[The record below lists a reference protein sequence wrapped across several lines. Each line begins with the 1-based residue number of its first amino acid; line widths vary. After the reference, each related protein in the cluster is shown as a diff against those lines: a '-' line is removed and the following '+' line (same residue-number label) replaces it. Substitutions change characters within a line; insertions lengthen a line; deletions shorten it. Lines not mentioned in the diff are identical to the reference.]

1 MAKENKEFTYEVVKK
16 FGTIGQ
22 SGSTTKELRLI
33 SWNGGEPKYDIRGW
47 YTDDKGVEKANK
59 GLTLTEAEL
68 RKLVELAADI

>member
-1 MAKENKEFTYEVVKK
+1 MAKEKEFTYEVVKK

>member
-1 MAKENKEFTYEVVKK
+1 MPRKEEFTYEVVKK

-33 SWNGGEPKYDIRGW
+33 SWNGGEPKYDIHGW

>member
-1 MAKENKEFTYEVVKK
+1 MAKATEITYEVVKK
-16 FGTIGQ
+16 IGVIGQ
-22 SGSTTKELRLI
+22 AGTTSKELRLI

-68 RKLVELAADI
+68 RKLVELAKDI

>member
-1 MAKENKEFTYEVVKK
+1 MPRKEEFTYEVVKK